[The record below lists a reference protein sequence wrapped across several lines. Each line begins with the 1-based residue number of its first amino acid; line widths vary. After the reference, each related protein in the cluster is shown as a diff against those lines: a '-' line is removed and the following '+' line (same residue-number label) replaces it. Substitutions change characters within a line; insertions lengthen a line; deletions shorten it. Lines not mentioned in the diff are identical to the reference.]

1 MKTGIH
7 KITALT
13 LTSLI
18 IMAAS
23 CAVNP
28 PAQQTAK
35 SSKNRT
41 VFRLKNTQNNIME
54 ARVYRFG
61 FGDSIEIKF
70 FNNVE
75 YNETVTVRPD
85 GRISLQRIGDI
96 YVINMT
102 PAELDE
108 IITKKYSEI
117 LIEPDVTVIVRDFGG
132 QDVYV
137 MGEVENP
144 GVYKVTKGMTLIR
157 AIAAAGGPKN
167 AAQLKSVILLRNDG
181 HQRGEALRI
190 NLDMGMLQRNINNDL
205 PVQAF
210 DMVYVP
216 RTFIAD
222 LSSFITQVYDL
233 ALPPFDVWSR
243 YTYWYNR
250 D

>member
-1 MKTGIH
+1 MKPKT
-7 KITALT
+7 KILT
-13 LTSLI
+13 VLSLASLFLT
-18 IMAAS
+18 AS

-28 PAQQTAK
+28 PAQQP
-35 SSKNRT
+35 SKAGRNRAI
-41 VFRLKNTQNNIME
+41 FRLKNPQNNIME
-54 ARVYRFG
+54 SKVYRFG

-96 YVINMT
+96 FVVNMT

-108 IITKKYSEI
+108 IITNKYSEI
-117 LIEPDVTVIVRDFGG
+117 LIDPDVTVIVRDFGG

-144 GVYKVTKGMTLIR
+144 GVYKVTKGMTLVR
-157 AIAAAGGPKN
+157 AIAAAGGPKS
-167 AAQLKSVILLRNDG
+167 AAQLKSVLLLRNDG

-190 NLDMGMLQRNINNDL
+190 NLDMSTLQRNMNNDL
-205 PVQAF
+205 PVQAY

-222 LSSFITQVYDL
+222 VNSFITQVYDL

-250 D
+250 Q